1 MFCFPGGIASSLPK
15 HPLRRIAAGYC
26 GRYESHPESQNNDV
40 VGGSRVCLHLRW
52 PLNLVNAL
60 ARFLSEHGKC
70 YSFDSRGSGYGR
82 GEGVASILI
91 KPLKDAIA
99 HGDPIRAIIRNTVLN
114 QDGKTPGL
122 TMPSREAQEALI
134 REAYGNARLDPLDT
148 HYVEAHGTGTKAGD
162 PIEVEAIASLLSRSR
177 SPSRPLVIGSVKAN
191 IGHLE
196 SASGLAGLIKAV
208 LCLEK
213 GQIPPSI
220 NFETE
225 NANLHLQ
232 EKCMRVSLR
241 DSTSALRLIH
251 SRLQESSSHGLVTLC
266 AVHPSTALAMVEPTH
281 MLY

>member
-1 MFCFPGGIASSLPK
+1 MFCFSGGVASSLPK

-40 VGGSRVCLHLRW
+40 VGGSGVRLYLRW
-52 PLNLVNAL
+52 PLNLVNAP

-82 GEGVASILI
+82 GEGAASILI

-99 HGDPIRAIIRNTVLN
+99 HGDPIRAVIRNTVLN

-122 TMPSREAQEALI
+122 TMPSREAQDTLI
-134 REAYGNARLDPLDT
+134 REAYEQARLDPLDT

-162 PIEVEAIASLLSRSR
+162 PIEVEAIASALSKSR
-177 SPSRPLVIGSVKAN
+177 DPSKPLTIGSVKAN

-196 SASGLAGLIKAV
+196 SASGLAGLVKAV

-213 GQIPPSI
+213 GLVPPSI

-225 NANLHLQ
+225 NVDLHMQ
-232 EKCMRVSLR
+232 EKSMRVRHLR
-241 DSTSALRLIH
+241 FHI
-251 SRLQESSSHGLVTLC
+251 SS
-266 AVHPSTALAMVEPTH
+266 
-281 MLY
+281 